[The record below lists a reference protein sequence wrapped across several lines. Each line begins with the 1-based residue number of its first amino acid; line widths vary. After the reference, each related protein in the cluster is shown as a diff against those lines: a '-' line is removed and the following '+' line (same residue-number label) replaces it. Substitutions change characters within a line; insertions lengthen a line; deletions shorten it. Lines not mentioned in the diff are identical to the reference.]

1 MRTLL
6 LMALFAV
13 CALATDVTG
22 SWKGTIETPNGT
34 RDVTMNLKADGS
46 KLTGTVSGRQG
57 DVEIQD
63 GKVDGDNISF
73 SFVRGD
79 FKMEYKGK
87 VSGDQIKFD
96 IAVGDRN
103 IQMTAKR
110 Q

>member
-1 MRTLL
+1 MRKFILL
-6 LMALFAV
+6 TLFAA
-13 CALATDVTG
+13 CAFAADVTG
-22 SWKGTIETPNGT
+22 TWKGTIETPNGS
-34 RDVTMNLKADGS
+34 RDVTMHLKADGA

-73 SFVRGD
+73 AFARGD

-96 IAVGDRN
+96 IAIGDRT

>member
-1 MRTLL
+1 MRTFILL
-6 LMALFAV
+6 ALFAV
-13 CALATDVTG
+13 CALAADVTG
-22 SWKGTIETPNGT
+22 TWKGSIETPNGS
-34 RDVTMNLKADGS
+34 RDVTMHLKSDGG

-63 GKVDGDNISF
+63 GKIDGDNVSF
-73 SFVRGD
+73 AFVRGD

-96 IAVGDRN
+96 ITMGDRT
-103 IQMTAKR
+103 IQMTAKK

>member
-1 MRTLL
+1 
-6 LMALFAV
+6 
-13 CALATDVTG
+13 
-22 SWKGTIETPNGT
+22 
-34 RDVTMNLKADGS
+34 MNLKADGS
-46 KLTGTVSGRQG
+46 KLTGTISGRQG

-63 GKVDGDNISF
+63 GKVEGDNISF
-73 SFVRGD
+73 SFVRGE

-87 VSGDQIKFD
+87 VSSDQIKFD